1 MLERRPAVAD
11 DEPFLRELYATTRP
25 DLAGWDE
32 ASHKAFVDLQLR
44 AQRHEWETAFPRSA
58 DELILL
64 DGRPVGRLWVA
75 WLANACVLVDMILL
89 PEFRRAGLGTQLVGG
104 VLAEADR
111 RGVPARLTVDRA
123 NGPSLAFCARLGFVE
138 TGGDDVFVR
147 LERAVSQARPRR
159 APG

>member
-11 DEPFLRELYATTRP
+11 DEPFLREVYASTRP

-32 ASHKAFVDLQLR
+32 AARETFVDLQLR
-44 AQRHEWETAFPRSA
+44 AQQREWETAFPRSA
-58 DELILL
+58 DEVIVL

-75 WLANACVLVDMILL
+75 WLAEACVLVDMILL
-89 PEFRRAGLGTQLVGG
+89 PEFRRAGLGTQLVGD

-111 RGVPARLTVDRA
+111 RGVPTRLTVERA

-147 LERAVSQARPRR
+147 LERPVSQARPQP
-159 APG
+159 ASG